1 MTDDIAACP
10 HSLAERET
18 AVADGMCPIC
28 SADALSRLTTPQLPN
43 DIARLI
49 KITPEQEQYLTD
61 GMACLLTPL
70 QAFKLAHKPL
80 ADALRAL
87 ALENAAKEGVIAFHQ
102 ANEEILDKRIL
113 MLAQENERLK
123 REEAI
128 DADTI
133 RVHAARI
140 RELEAER
147 DEAKADYLRR
157 HKDVGD
163 QMDRR
168 IKAEAERDAIRAK
181 TFEECLAEIIAAPDR
196 EEAIENIRALAQTD
210 EVTSLQDAD
219 PELQDAVIALA
230 QTDEGK
236 TETGE

>member
-1 MTDDIAACP
+1 MPFSKPPSAEQKMSDDTAACP

-128 DADTI
+128 DAD
-133 RVHAARI
+133 
-140 RELEAER
+140 
-147 DEAKADYLRR
+147 
-157 HKDVGD
+157 
-163 QMDRR
+163 
-168 IKAEAERDAIRAK
+168 
-181 TFEECLAEIIAAPDR
+181 
-196 EEAIENIRALAQTD
+196 
-210 EVTSLQDAD
+210 
-219 PELQDAVIALA
+219 
-230 QTDEGK
+230 
-236 TETGE
+236 